1 MMPEILLSLLMP
13 KTKMLR
19 SLFMLCSLILML
31 GACAGPVQKPPMA
44 VKNKDKRLA
53 GRVYQVVEDAQF
65 VLIRKYGKWV
75 VLDGETVQSQREGR
89 SANLLPTG
97 EQLGEHV
104 AADIRSGSVRV
115 GDAVYIRKSH
125 TN

>member
-1 MMPEILLSLLMP
+1 
-13 KTKMLR
+13 
-19 SLFMLCSLILML
+19 ML
-31 GACAGPVQKPPMA
+31 GACAGPVQKPPL
-44 VKNKDKRLA
+44 VLKNKDKRLA

-65 VLIRKYGKWV
+65 VLIRKYGKWL
-75 VLDGETVQSQREGR
+75 VLEGETVQSQGEGR

>member
-31 GACAGPVQKPPMA
+31 GACAGPVQKPPLV

-75 VLDGETVQSQREGR
+75 VLDGETVQSQGEGR
-89 SANLLPTG
+89 SATSCP
-97 EQLGEHV
+97 
-104 AADIRSGSVRV
+104 RV
-115 GDAVYIRKSH
+115 SSWVSM
-125 TN
+125 